1 MVSRPDT
8 DRQIL
13 DLQNAESA
21 TAWIMSFV
29 AKCRAEKKED
39 NVNNDGTVQDLQ
51 VTNLFLSMCGQDAI
65 IKLRSLMS
73 PRNLIDTPYKDIR
86 LAIQN
91 YISPK
96 ERVVTAER
104 AKFLSVIQGVG
115 ESDDDFLARLREE
128 ARYCDFEKL
137 RTAANP
143 EEDLIKIK
151 FISGLRDP
159 EAKLRVLDGIKAKSA
174 MSVKMTESL
183 QFRSQAMTFAS
194 SSSGN
199 KPFNVKEEVGFNFKK
214 TLRKP
219 NVKTTANKSDNVCTR
234 CGGEPHSCPA
244 LSKKRNTCEKMGH
257 FSKMCR
263 SKPQPNSGKYN
274 KQNNFCEE
282 ENVSSEPASPASE
295 IGMFYNKEQIFSMS
309 VTWEYI
315 SIITAK

>member
-1 MVSRPDT
+1 MVSRPAT

-39 NVNNDGTVQDLQ
+39 KVNTDGTVQDLQ
-51 VTNLFLSMCGQDAI
+51 VTNLFLSMCRQDAI

-91 YISPK
+91 YISK

-128 ARYCDFEKL
+128 TRYCDFEKL
-137 RTAANP
+137 KTAGNP
-143 EEDLIKIK
+143 EEELVKIK

-159 EAKLRVLDGIKAKSA
+159 EAKLRLLDGIKAKPA
-174 MSVKMTESL
+174 MSVT
-183 QFRSQAMTFAS
+183 
-194 SSSGN
+194 
-199 KPFNVKEEVGFNFKK
+199 
-214 TLRKP
+214 
-219 NVKTTANKSDNVCTR
+219 
-234 CGGEPHSCPA
+234 
-244 LSKKRNTCEKMGH
+244 
-257 FSKMCR
+257 
-263 SKPQPNSGKYN
+263 
-274 KQNNFCEE
+274 
-282 ENVSSEPASPASE
+282 
-295 IGMFYNKEQIFSMS
+295 
-309 VTWEYI
+309 
-315 SIITAK
+315 